1 MGKSLSQLTK
11 ELRELS
17 NDLTSDPLYSAINGN
32 EDFDEAELAECL
44 AEAREEQDDQD

>member
-1 MGKSLSQLTK
+1 MEKSLNQLTK

-17 NDLTSDPLYSAINGN
+17 NDLTSDPLYRAING
-32 EDFDEAELAECL
+32 EPDFDEAELAECL